1 MRAALFWLIA
11 IAITG
16 CAAPAPYVPPG
27 EHEER
32 EQALDAEI
40 DAARSREPPAPELDE
55 VESLPA
61 TTESDVPR
69 LGIANVETVEVEV
82 VGLETAAR
90 SVVAEGSHPDPCT
103 EIHEV
108 TLVRR
113 GSTFQF
119 AVSTLRPPGS
129 CAAVATRFA
138 ESLRLEVA
146 DLPPGTYTVVV
157 NGASA
162 EFTLGV
168 DDTSR
173 DR

>member
-11 IAITG
+11 VAFTG
-16 CAAPAPYVPPG
+16 CAAPPPYVPPG
-27 EHEER
+27 EREAR

-55 VESLPA
+55 AASLPA

-69 LGIANVETVEVEV
+69 LGIANVETVEVELV
-82 VGLETAAR
+82 ELETAAR

-119 AVSTLRPPGS
+119 AVSTFRPPGS
-129 CAAVATRFA
+129 CAAVATPFA
-138 ESLRLEVA
+138 EALPLDVA

-168 DDTSR
+168 EDASR

>member
-1 MRAALFWLIA
+1 MRAAFFWLI
-11 IAITG
+11 IITFTG

-27 EHEER
+27 EREAR

-40 DAARSREPPAPELDE
+40 DAARSREPPSPELDE
-55 VESLPA
+55 AQSLPS

-69 LGIANVETVEVEV
+69 LGIANVETVEVKLVEFAP
-82 VGLETAAR
+82 AAWA
-90 SVVAEGSHPDPCT
+90 VVAEGSHPDPCT
-103 EIHEV
+103 EIHDV

-119 AVSTLRPPGS
+119 AVSTFRPPGS
-129 CAAVATRFA
+129 CAAVATPFA
-138 ESLRLEVA
+138 EVLPLDVTG
-146 DLPPGTYTVVV
+146 LPPGAYTVTV

-168 DDTSR
+168 GDAAR